1 MNREMVVLQ
10 SFPIPRSTTNPYLV
24 MLGEQLRACP
34 DLAVMNFSWK
44 TALLGRYDVFHVHWP
59 EIMVTGGTV
68 QKRTVRQFLF
78 LVLLARLRLTRV
90 PIVRTMHNVELPDG
104 LTRVEG
110 FLLRL
115 FGHRTALIIRLNTE
129 TQTPDSVLVATIPHG
144 HYRDWYGRFP
154 RSHAVRGR
162 FGYAGLI
169 RRYKGVEGLVEAFR
183 KTTVMEP
190 DLSLRVAGNP
200 STDVL
205 AQGLRELRGDD
216 ERIELDFRFLPDED
230 FVTAISSSELVVF
243 PYVFMHNS
251 GGVLASL
258 SLDRPAL
265 VPDNAVNRQLA
276 EEVGPGWLHFFD
288 DVPTAEV
295 LVETLHKVRSAHL
308 PDHPDLSRR
317 GWEHAG
323 SDHLEAY
330 RRAVA
335 SMRGRGRK

>member
-10 SFPIPRSTTNPYLV
+10 SFPIPRATTNPYLV
-24 MLGEQLRACP
+24 MLGEQLCACP
-34 DLAVMNFSWK
+34 DMTVLNFSWK
-44 TALLGRYDVFHVHWP
+44 TALLGRYHVFHVHWP

-104 LTRVEG
+104 LTRVER

-115 FGHRTALIIRLNTE
+115 FGRRTALVIRLNTE
-129 TQTPDSVLVATIPHG
+129 TRTPDSVLFATIPHG
-144 HYRDWYGRFP
+144 HYGDWYGRFS
-154 RSHAVRGR
+154 RSDALPGR

-169 RRYKGVEGLVEAFR
+169 RRYKGVEGLIDAFR
-183 KTTVMEP
+183 KTTGMESG
-190 DLSLRVAGNP
+190 LSLRVAGNP
-200 STDVL
+200 STDAL
-205 AQGLRELRGDD
+205 AQGLRDLRGDD
-216 ERIELDFRFLPDED
+216 DRIELDFRFLPDED

-258 SLDRPAL
+258 SLARPAL

-276 EEVGPGWLHFFD
+276 QEVGPGWLHFFD
-288 DVPTAEV
+288 GAPTAEV
-295 LVETLHKVRSAHL
+295 LVETLHNVRSARL

-323 SDHLEAY
+323 IDHMEAY

-335 SMRGRGRK
+335 SMRGRGVK